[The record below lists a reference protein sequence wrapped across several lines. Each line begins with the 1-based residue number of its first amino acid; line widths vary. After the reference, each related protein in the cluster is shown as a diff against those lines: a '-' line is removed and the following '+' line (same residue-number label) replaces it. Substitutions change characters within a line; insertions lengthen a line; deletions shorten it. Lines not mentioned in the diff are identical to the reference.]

1 MKSQNDLYEFEKKLI
16 KQGYKYI
23 AGVDEVGRGPLAA
36 GVLACACIL
45 NLKKHIEGINDSKK
59 LSEKK
64 RLELIPLI
72 QENALAFAYGYV
84 NENEIDDINI
94 YQASKLAMTRAVN
107 NLKIKPDYLLIDA
120 MTLDLEISQES
131 IIKGDTKSI
140 GIAAA
145 SILAKVKRDEIMEK
159 FDVIYPGYGF
169 KNHKGYPTK
178 QHIEQLRKLKPCKI
192 HRLSYKP
199 VQDARLIQQRLDLG
213 GIK

>member
-1 MKSQNDLYEFEKKLI
+1 MKSQNNLYEFEKRLI

-45 NLKKHIEGINDSKK
+45 NLDKHIDGIDDSKK
-59 LSEKK
+59 LTEQK
-64 RLELIPLI
+64 RLELTPLI
-72 QENALAFAYGYV
+72 QENAIAFAYGYV
-84 NENEIDDINI
+84 NESEIDDINI

-107 NLKIKPDYLLIDA
+107 NLKIKPDYLLVDA
-120 MTLDLEISQES
+120 MTLDIDILQES

-159 FDVIYPGYGF
+159 FDLIYPGYGF
-169 KNHKGYPTK
+169 KSHKGYPTK
-178 QHIEQLRKLKPCKI
+178 QHIEQLNKLKPCKI

-199 VQDARLIQQRLDLG
+199 VQVARLIQQKLDLG
-213 GIK
+213 GQE

>member
-1 MKSQNDLYEFEKKLI
+1 MYEFEKRLI

-45 NLKKHIEGINDSKK
+45 NLDKHIDGIDDSKK
-59 LSEKK
+59 LTEQK
-64 RLELIPLI
+64 RLELTPLI
-72 QENALAFAYGYV
+72 QENAIAFAYGYV
-84 NENEIDDINI
+84 NESEIDDINI

-107 NLKIKPDYLLIDA
+107 NLKIKPDYLLVDA
-120 MTLDLEISQES
+120 MTLDIDILQES

-159 FDVIYPGYGF
+159 FDLIYPGYGF
-169 KNHKGYPTK
+169 KSHKGYPTK
-178 QHIEQLRKLKPCKI
+178 QHIEQLNKLKPCKI

-199 VQDARLIQQRLDLG
+199 VQVARLIQQKLDLG
-213 GIK
+213 GQE